1 MGTARSKPKT
11 ISPSQPE
18 EAKPVVDAGSV
29 ARENES
35 LKAARA
41 QLENANAE
49 LKHILEQTK
58 EENKRRLQEVENHKC
73 KIASLTVEINQLK
86 SGEDDTWEA
95 GGAPYLRHLK
105 ASPGDKRV
113 SAPKDAAF
121 TMSRHNINKRV
132 SAALSSSLASSSTS
146 GASSFGGT
154 KSNNDTYNRGPSRIA
169 KQLNL
174 HLRGKKSKQSVAFS
188 SLDSNTNMGQPG
200 GGPQSV
206 YHLPRGGVYVHTKA
220 GPVQFGIPPETVK
233 DSMNLGL
240 EVPTL
245 FVVPRERFNMQAGI
259 NVSEIEFPAFFNFFV
274 RKRQMTLITYQDCSE
289 DLLTI
294 MKEALDGP
302 DEDQLYINEEYSR
315 FASEDVLAAR
325 PDHVKEMAVFCEPRP
340 GTPAIKV
347 SNLVKFAYFNALG
360 ECRLDNDVVIK
371 DESFGF
377 TVLQEDTLL
386 AAISDDE
393 ASSCFFPGMDPTTAV
408 PRQPASL
415 GVLGADDDPE
425 NSVVSSPSATLET
438 PISNF
443 SIPRF
448 GMTILGNSHG
458 FDALGSTSGFVIWIN
473 GQGIMVDPPPHSGEF
488 LKMNGIQPKLITAT
502 ILTHCHAD
510 HDAGTIQK
518 VITEDKVTLMT
529 TKTIFQSLLRKYSGV
544 AGLGSDFLR
553 QLVNFRPV
561 FVEEPTYWGGASFRF
576 FYSLHAIPCVG
587 FEVTFEGKS
596 MVYSADT
603 FYEPKG
609 LEEMHERGVLS
620 RARCDALLNF
630 PWHSD
635 LVLHEAGVPP
645 IHTPISAFDSLPP
658 EHRANIQLI
667 HIGNK
672 DQANAIAAGLKVSQP
687 GLENTAVLI
696 PNTDTQD
703 TLRFMQLIAGV
714 DIFRGFPIPQ
724 ALELLLMSTNVDYQP
739 GQIIAEKG
747 TPGDKFMVI
756 MSGEASVSFGKT
768 KKVFKVGDY
777 LGEISVITG
786 EDRTA
791 TIVAETACTIVEV
804 DKYAFHYFLMKDK
817 KLYAKMECL
826 VRSRMDGS
834 WHAIAR
840 NSLLRRLSAAQKT
853 SLQAFLHRR
862 QFKRGDEVW
871 RKGSTGHGAVLILS
885 GDFVFE
891 EVHNA
896 DPFELLTATR
906 HPHQKR
912 AHMAQESESLSFD
925 PLTTGCFVCDL
936 FAMSAN
942 AELTVTLKC
951 DSDEGVLFYITQE
964 NVLGFLDANPMT
976 LLTLLKTIVIL

>member
-1 MGTARSKPKT
+1 MGTAKSKPKT
-11 ISPSQPE
+11 VTPSQPE
-18 EAKPVVDAGSV
+18 EAKPVID
-29 ARENES
+29 EIN
-35 LKAARA
+35 K
-41 QLENANAE
+41 ENANLKSAREQLERANSE
-49 LKHILEQTK
+49 LRHILDQAK
-58 EENKRRLQEVENHKC
+58 EENSRKMQEIESHKT

-86 SGEDDTWEA
+86 SGEDDSWEVT
-95 GGAPYLRHLK
+95 GAPYLRPMR
-105 ASPGDKRV
+105 SVRPTEKRV
-113 SAPKDAAF
+113 SGPTEDNFRMNK
-121 TMSRHNINKRV
+121 HNISKRL
-132 SAALSSSLASSSTS
+132 SQALSSSLASSSAS
-146 GASSFGGT
+146 AASSFGGT
-154 KSNNDTYNRGPSRIA
+154 KSPNDTYNRGPSRIA

-174 HLRGKKSKQSVAFS
+174 HLRGKKNKEIIAGRSID
-188 SLDSNTNMGQPG
+188 LNTDADISGAN
-200 GGPQSV
+200 GPSAV
-206 YHLPRGGVYVHTKA
+206 HHLPRGGVYVYTKA

-274 RKRQMTLITYQDCSE
+274 RRRQMTLITYQDCSD
-289 DLLTI
+289 DLYTI

-302 DEDQLYINEEYSR
+302 NEDQLYINEEYSR
-315 FASEDVLAAR
+315 FAPEEIMQAR
-325 PDHVKEMAVFCEPRP
+325 PDHMKEMAYFCEPRP
-340 GTPAIKV
+340 GTPAIKIP
-347 SNLVKFAYFNALG
+347 NLIKFAFFNALG
-360 ECRLDNDVVIK
+360 ECRLDNGVVIK
-371 DESFGF
+371 DEAFGF
-377 TVLQEDTLL
+377 TVLQDDMII

-393 ASSCFFPGMDPTTAV
+393 ASSCYFPGTDPTTAV
-408 PRQPASL
+408 ARTPPNFGCIDEQEMGTQEPVRQP
-415 GVLGADDDPE
+415 
-425 NSVVSSPSATLET
+425 SSESFT
-438 PISNF
+438 
-443 SIPRF
+443 IPRF

-529 TKTIFQSLLRKYSGV
+529 TKTIFQSLLRKYAGV
-544 AGLGSDFLR
+544 AGLGTDFLR

-587 FEVTFEGKS
+587 FEVNFEGKS
-596 MVYSADT
+596 LVYSADT
-603 FYEPKG
+603 FFDPEG
-609 LEEMHERGVLS
+609 LEKMHERGILS

-630 PWHSD
+630 PFHCN

-645 IHTPISAFDSLPP
+645 IHTPLTAFAKLPDD
-658 EHRANIQLI
+658 HRKNIQLI

-672 DQANAIAAGLKVSQP
+672 DQPNALAAGLSVSQP
-687 GLENTAVLI
+687 GLENTAILI
-696 PNTDTQD
+696 PNSDAQD

-714 DIFRGFPIPQ
+714 DIFKGFPIPQ
-724 ALELLLMSTNVDYQP
+724 ALELLLMSANVDYEP
-739 GQIIAEKG
+739 GQIIAAKG

-756 MSGEASVSFGKT
+756 MSGEASVSFGNT
-768 KKVFKVGDY
+768 KKFFKVGDY

-791 TIVAETACTIVEV
+791 TIVAETQCTIVEV

-817 KLYAKMECL
+817 KLYTKMECL

-862 QFKRGDEVW
+862 QFNRGDDVW
-871 RKGSTGHGAVLILS
+871 KKGSTGHGAVLILS

-896 DPFELLTATR
+896 DPYELLTATR

-912 AHMAQESESLSFD
+912 FDQDMDSFAFEPLS
-925 PLTTGCFVCDL
+925 TGAFICDL
-936 FAMSAN
+936 YAMTTN